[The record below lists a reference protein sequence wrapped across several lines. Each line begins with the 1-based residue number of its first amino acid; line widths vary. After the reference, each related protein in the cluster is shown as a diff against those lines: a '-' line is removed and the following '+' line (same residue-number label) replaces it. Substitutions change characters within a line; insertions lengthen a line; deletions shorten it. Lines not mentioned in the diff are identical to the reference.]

1 MPPFAR
7 IRSVLRNL
15 LTSRSVEADLD
26 EEIHSHL
33 DMLTEENIRA
43 GMPPRDAQRAARI
56 ELGGLEQV
64 KEQVREERLGNWL
77 PSVVSDCRYALRQL
91 RKNPGFT
98 AVAVATLALG
108 TGVTTAVFSV
118 VYGVLLR
125 PLPYPDPNRIM
136 AIFEVTSKGR
146 PSRLADPNF
155 DDFRD
160 QSRSFQAIAKYA
172 RNVAS
177 VSGASQPTRT
187 TVARVSPDFLQVFG
201 IQPIL
206 GRDFNASDARKGA
219 GPTVLVSYGY
229 WRRYLGSPQDLSQS
243 YLRIDSTVF
252 SVIGV
257 LPAGFRFPAGVD
269 LWLAADLEGANP
281 SRTSHSFNAA
291 GRLRD
296 GVTVEQANRD
306 ISAIARRIHDSSS
319 EQRDYLLADGM
330 VVPLQDSITRT
341 ARSPLL
347 VLLGAVGFLLLVA
360 CANVA
365 NVLLAQVSVREREL
379 AVRSALG
386 AARGRLIRQFL
397 TEAFL
402 LSLVGGGLGV
412 LGALG
417 SVAGLVALAPANLPR
432 LDSVSISIPVLAF
445 AFLLSTAIAA
455 GLGAFTAVRAT
466 SGDLREG
473 LEEGGPANRSQAGSR
488 RSQRVGRIIVAA
500 QIAITLVLVVGAGL
514 FGRSLMKVLDVNPG
528 FRVDGIVTMDVSLPW
543 VDDLKAKAGQA
554 IFFSHLIE
562 GLKQIPGV
570 RRVGATS
577 GLPMDGGLPD
587 GMFLLLAQNEIP
599 KTPDGLRALFQQKE
613 RTGIADFCVAT
624 DGYFQ
629 VLGIPL
635 VRGRLFDERDG
646 ANAPH
651 VAVISESL
659 ARDRWPDQDP
669 IGHTIEFGNMDGDL
683 RLLTIVGIVGD
694 THDYGLDVPPRP
706 TVYVN
711 LFQRPRA
718 AVSITMLSDADTGLV
733 GSTARGILRD
743 LNPEIPARFRTLSQ
757 VYSASLGSRRFNVI
771 LIGFFGITA
780 LVLATTGVFG
790 VMAHSVS
797 RRTREIGVR
806 VALGAAT
813 GDVLTMILGQGLRTI
828 FIGVVIGISGALV
841 LTRTVESLLFGVTA
855 TDPLTFAGATLLLVA
870 AALLACYIPA
880 RRALKVD
887 PMVALRYE

>member
-1 MPPFAR
+1 MPLFVKV
-7 IRSVLRNL
+7 RSFLRNL
-15 LTSRSVEADLD
+15 VLSHRVEGDLD
-26 EEIHSHL
+26 QEVHSHL
-33 DMLTEENIRA
+33 EMLTEENIRS
-43 GMPPRDAQRAARI
+43 GMQPKDAQRAARI
-56 ELGGLEQV
+56 ELGGIEQV

-77 PSVVSDCRYALRQL
+77 PSVISDCRYGVRQL

-98 AVAVATLALG
+98 AVAVLTLALG
-108 TGVTTAVFSV
+108 IGATTAIFSV

-136 AIFEVTSKGR
+136 AVFEVTSEGR
-146 PSRLADPNF
+146 PSRVADPNF

-160 QSRSFQAIAKYA
+160 QSRSFQAIAKYND
-172 RNVAS
+172 NVAS
-177 VSGASQPTRT
+177 VSGASQSTRT
-187 TVARVSPDFLQVFG
+187 TVAGVSPDFLKVLG

-206 GRDFNASDARKGA
+206 GRDFNANDAKKGA
-219 GPTVLVSYGY
+219 GPTALVSYGY
-229 WRRYLGSPQDLSQS
+229 WKQHLGSPRDLSQS
-243 YLRIDSTVF
+243 LLKIDSAVF

-257 LPAGFRFPAGVD
+257 LPAGFRFPTDVD
-269 LWLAADLEGANP
+269 LWLPADLDGENP
-281 SRTSHSFNAA
+281 SRTSHNYNAV

-296 GVTVEQANRD
+296 GVTVEQANQD
-306 ISAIARRIHDSSS
+306 ISAIARRIHDTSS
-319 EQRDYLLADGM
+319 EQGDYLLKDGI
-330 VVPLQDSITRT
+330 VVPLQDSITGK

-365 NVLLAQVSVREREL
+365 NLLLAQASVREREL
-379 AVRSALG
+379 AIRSALG

-402 LSLVGGGLGV
+402 LSLGGGGLGV
-412 LGALG
+412 LGALWG
-417 SVAGLVALAPANLPR
+417 VAGLVALAPANLPR
-432 LDSVSISIPVLAF
+432 LDSVSISIPVLVF

-455 GLGAFTAVRAT
+455 GLGAFTAARVT

-473 LEEGGPANRSQAGSR
+473 LMEGGRGQAGSQG
-488 RSQRVGRIIVAA
+488 SQRVGRVIVVA

-514 FGRSLMKVLDVNPG
+514 FGRSLMKVLEVNPG
-528 FRVDGIVTMDVSLPW
+528 FRVDKIVTMDVSLPW
-543 VDDLKAKAGQA
+543 VDDPKTKAGQG
-554 IFFSHLIE
+554 IFFSNLIE
-562 GLKQIPGV
+562 RLKQIPGV
-570 RRVGATS
+570 RKVGATS
-577 GLPMDGGLPD
+577 GLPMNQDGGLPD
-587 GMFLLLAQNEIP
+587 GMFLLMAENEIP
-599 KTPDGLRALFQQKE
+599 KTMDGFGALLQQKE
-613 RTGIADFCVAT
+613 RIGIADFCVAT

-635 VRGRLFDERDG
+635 IRGRIFDERDG
-646 ANAPH
+646 ANSPH

-659 ARDRWPDQDP
+659 ARDRWPNQDP

-683 RLLTIVGIVGD
+683 RLLTIVGIMGD
-694 THDYGLDVPPRP
+694 IHEYGLDAPPRP

-718 AVSITMLSDADTGLV
+718 AITVTMLSDADTRLV
-733 GSTARGILRD
+733 ASAARGILQD
-743 LNPEIPARFRTLSQ
+743 LNPEIPGRFRTFSQ

-780 LVLATTGVFG
+780 LLLATTGVFG
-790 VMAHSVS
+790 VMAYSVS

-813 GDVLTMILGQGLRTI
+813 GDVLKMILGQGVRTI
-828 FIGVVIGISGALV
+828 FIGVTIGISGSLV

-855 TDPLTFAGATLLLVA
+855 TDPLTFGGVTLLLVG
-870 AALLACYIPA
+870 AALIACYIPA
-880 RRALKVD
+880 RRATKVD
-887 PMVALRYE
+887 PMIALRYE